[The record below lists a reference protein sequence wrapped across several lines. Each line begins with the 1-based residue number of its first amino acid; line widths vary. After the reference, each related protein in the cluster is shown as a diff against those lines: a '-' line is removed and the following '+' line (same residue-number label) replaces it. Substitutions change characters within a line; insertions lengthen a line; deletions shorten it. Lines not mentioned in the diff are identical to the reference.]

1 VGIQLKERT
10 RNTTMSSKLV
20 NIGESAPKILSVVP
34 VVPVVPFRA
43 GPSLVNLS
51 SIRLVK
57 RRTIFSSKASN
68 HAKDTEVGNKKE
80 EKKAPK
86 KVVTNSNITHTA
98 KAVKKEAT
106 EARVKPWEK
115 LHYSYRPI

>member
-1 VGIQLKERT
+1 
-10 RNTTMSSKLV
+10 MSSKLV

-80 EKKAPK
+80 EKKGTQK
-86 KVVTNSNITHTA
+86 SRHKFKYHTHS
-98 KAVKKEAT
+98 EGS
-106 EARVKPWEK
+106 EEGG
-115 LHYSYRPI
+115 Y